1 MGESRSFLRAIV
13 RSETSTGTLI
23 EYIRLVVLFNIGLTE
38 FSICWL
44 SIHYGCETAAQCLKV
59 RASRAEE
66 ANHLGNYGD
75 IN

>member
-13 RSETSTGTLI
+13 RSETSTRNAHRIYTT
-23 EYIRLVVLFNIGLTE
+23 VVLFNIGLTE
-38 FSICWL
+38 FCICWL
-44 SIHYGCETAAQCLKV
+44 SIHFGCETAAQCLKV
-59 RASRAEE
+59 RASRAEK